1 MKLIF
6 EKRKCIKIFFK
17 ISNMTTVVGWV
28 VHVII
33 VSAQVQIIG
42 FLDLLGQGI
51 RDFDLGLTI
60 PWSGVLRMKY
70 WVT

>member
-1 MKLIF
+1 
-6 EKRKCIKIFFK
+6 
-17 ISNMTTVVGWV
+17 MTTVVGWV

-60 PWSGVLRMKY
+60 SLKISCETVKFSHENIIFRSENQVW
-70 WVT
+70 